1 MIDREFFRQD
11 ALSLAPALIGKTLVR
26 TLTDGGQK
34 RLRIT
39 ETEAYCGVEDTACH
53 AHKGKTPRAEMLWH
67 DGGTIY
73 VYLCY
78 GMHNL
83 MNIVSGRDGEPQAVL
98 IRCCEGYEG
107 PGKLTKFLELDRS
120 FNGLDI
126 MDCDGLR
133 IEDDGA
139 EVDIIQLPRIG
150 IAYADEADREALWRF
165 KLKQHELS

>member
-26 TLTDGGQK
+26 TLPDGSQK

-53 AHKGKTPRAEMLWH
+53 AHRGKTPRAEMLWH

-83 MNIVSGRDGEPQAVL
+83 MNIISGREGDPQGVL

-107 PGKLTKFLELDRS
+107 PGKLTKFLDIGRS

-126 MDCDGLR
+126 LSCDGLR
-133 IEDDGA
+133 IEDDGN
-139 EVDIIQLPRIG
+139 EVDIIQLPRVG
-150 IAYADEADREALWRF
+150 IA
-165 KLKQHELS
+165 